1 MLLLSQGSEP
11 APICGETSLESR
23 VIMQDR
29 NKFTAL
35 PLLLLVFLHCLSTA
49 MAQGTD
55 YVLGS
60 DDLVRIN
67 VFDHPE
73 LSVDVRVS
81 KSGNITF
88 PLLGVIHAAGL
99 STRNLEESLI
109 ARLNDGGFVRQPQVS
124 VLVTDYQSQKVS
136 VLGQVVKPGQYA
148 LSTSNKV
155 LDLVAQAGG
164 LVTSVPGG
172 SPNALSG
179 DEATLIR
186 HDGTKVVIDLHA
198 LFQGDASQNLPVS
211 GGDTIFVPGA
221 PIFYVYGQVQK
232 PGPYKLE
239 RNMTVTQAI
248 SAGGGLTPKGSEHW
262 MKVKRR
268 QADGKI
274 QEMGIKGRDLLKPDD
289 VLLINEGW
297 F

>member
-1 MLLLSQGSEP
+1 MKNRNTFAALS
-11 APICGETSLESR
+11 
-23 VIMQDR
+23 
-29 NKFTAL
+29 
-35 PLLLLVFLHCLSTA
+35 LLLLTSLQCLAAPSA
-49 MAQGTD
+49 IAQVTD
-55 YVLGS
+55 YILGS
-60 DDLVRIN
+60 DDLVKIN

-88 PLLGVIHAAGL
+88 PLLGVIHAGGL
-99 STRNLEESLI
+99 STRNLEETLI
-109 ARLNDGGFVRQPQVS
+109 ARLNDGGFVLQPQVS
-124 VLVTDYQSQKVS
+124 VLVTEYQSQKVS
-136 VLGQVVKPGQYA
+136 VLGQVTKPGQYA

-155 LDLVAQAGG
+155 LDLMAQAGG

-221 PIFYVYGQVQK
+221 PIFYVMVRFKTRPLQAGTQHDGYAGHIRRRR
-232 PGPYKLE
+232 PDPEGLRALDE
-239 RNMTVTQAI
+239 R
-248 SAGGGLTPKGSEHW
+248 
-262 MKVKRR
+262 
-268 QADGKI
+268 
-274 QEMGIKGRDLLKPDD
+274 
-289 VLLINEGW
+289 
-297 F
+297 